1 MLRAPNFWYEK
12 NDTLFSRMLYPA
24 SLFYRLLT
32 KFYVLINKTKYSKI
46 PVICIG
52 NLVVGGAGKTPV
64 ALKICK
70 ILNLAGYN
78 PHFITRGY
86 SGNIKNNIKVENYH
100 NSADVGDESIILSE
114 IATTWIGSNR
124 IKSSILALKD
134 NADCIIMDDGFQNPS
149 IHKNFSII
157 VIDGKQGFGNRRV
170 LPSGPLRESIK
181 RGLNR
186 ANAVIIVG
194 EDKFNI
200 RKFIPSTLP
209 IFLSKF
215 DVSKNK
221 EIFRG
226 KNITVF
232 AGIAYPI
239 KFFDTLKN
247 QGAKILKKITFP
259 DHYTYNEN
267 DLLNLVEIANNN
279 KSILVTT
286 KKDFIRIPEGYKS
299 IIHKL
304 EGEINL
310 EDEDLLK
317 EILTNVLENFILN
330 KHDK

>member
-1 MLRAPNFWYEK
+1 MIIEESYTFDDVL
-12 NDTLFSRMLYPA
+12 LQPA
-24 SLFYRLLT
+24 
-32 KFYVLINKTKYSKI
+32 YSKI
-46 PVICIG
+46 GPADA
-52 NLVVGGAGKTPV
+52 NV
-64 ALKICK
+64 AT
-70 ILNLAGYN
+70 
-78 PHFITRGY
+78 FI
-86 SGNIKNNIKVENYH
+86 SKNIKLNIPLI
-100 NSADVGDESIILSE
+100 SAAMDTVTEHRLAITMAQLGG
-114 IATTWIGSNR
+114 IGV
-124 IKSSILALKD
+124 
-134 NADCIIMDDGFQNPS
+134 

-157 VIDGKQGFGNRRV
+157 VIDGKQGFGNRRI

-200 RKFIPSTLP
+200 RKFIPRSLP

-239 KFFDTLKN
+239 KFFDTLKS

-330 KHDK
+330 KHDN